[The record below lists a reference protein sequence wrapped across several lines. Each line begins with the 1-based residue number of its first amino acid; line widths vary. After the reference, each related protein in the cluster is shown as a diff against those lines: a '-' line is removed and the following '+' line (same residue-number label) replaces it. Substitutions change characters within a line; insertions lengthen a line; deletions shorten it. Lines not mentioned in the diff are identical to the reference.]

1 MLTSPMLVEL
11 AARVAISM
19 FRLDE
24 SACWERL
31 WANAFVA
38 LESYEL
44 PEAEPPIEKKPRSIP
59 SPPPPPT
66 AELWNVEV
74 EPACSLTLT
83 FETAFAIPA
92 MNIDSS
98 DVVCCRYERSVSLS
112 KLKREWRSL
121 VKSRTDSP
129 GSNVVL

>member
-1 MLTSPMLVEL
+1 M
-11 AARVAISM
+11 
-19 FRLDE
+19 
-24 SACWERL
+24 
-31 WANAFVA
+31 
-38 LESYEL
+38 
-44 PEAEPPIEKKPRSIP
+44 
-59 SPPPPPT
+59 
-66 AELWNVEV
+66 
-74 EPACSLTLT
+74 TLT